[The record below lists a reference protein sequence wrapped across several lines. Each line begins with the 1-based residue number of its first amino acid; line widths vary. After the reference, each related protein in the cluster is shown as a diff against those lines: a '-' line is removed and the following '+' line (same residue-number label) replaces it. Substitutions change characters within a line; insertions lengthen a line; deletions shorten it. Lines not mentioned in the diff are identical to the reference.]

1 VIQRNDYE
9 NIYDPLLKE
18 QKQQRPLQ
26 YDDQNNSHPYPLSL
40 GSISPT
46 WAGRLKEK
54 RSSLFLLSLTRLTWL
69 FQILHQK
76 KCVVAEAYGFSS
88 SYTNNCPQCARIANK
103 FSLYFTMN
111 LLKKLEENQNRFVK
125 HWNEKHLK
133 I

>member
-1 VIQRNDYE
+1 MIQRNDCE

-26 YDDQNNSHPYPLSL
+26 YDDQNNCHPYPLSL
-40 GSISPT
+40 GDISPT
-46 WAGRLKEK
+46 WAVRLKEK
-54 RSSLFLLSLTRLTWL
+54 RSSLFLLSLTRFRWL

-76 KCVVAEAYGFSS
+76 KCIVAEAYGFSS
-88 SYTNNCPQCARIANK
+88 CYTNNCPQCARIANK